1 MALGLGMAPQGTR
14 TWDAMR
20 RLKKRAEF
28 LAVARG
34 ARSARRG
41 FVLQSALLAD
51 AEVDPRCGFTVTKKV
66 GNAVVRNRVR
76 RRLKEALRLEADRVA
91 RPGRDHVLIGRR
103 ESLDLDF
110 ATLRAD
116 LVGAFAQAHKTLAK
130 SIASAAPVAVRPADL
145 PAADRTSGETPG
157 IVG

>member
-1 MALGLGMAPQGTR
+1 MQ
-14 TWDAMR
+14 

-34 ARSARRG
+34 QRSARRG
-41 FVLQSALLAD
+41 FVLQTAPLED
-51 AEVDPRCGFTVTKKV
+51 EEAEPRCGFTVTKKV

-76 RRLKEALRLEADRVA
+76 RRLREALRLEAERVA

-103 ESLDLDF
+103 ECLELPF

-116 LVGAFAQAHKTLAK
+116 LVGAFAQAHKALGRSARRAAETEGGG
-130 SIASAAPVAVRPADL
+130 IAPAVANPSA
-145 PAADRTSGETPG
+145 ETPG
-157 IVG
+157 KAG

>member
-1 MALGLGMAPQGTR
+1 
-14 TWDAMR
+14 MR

-41 FVLQSALLAD
+41 FVLQSASTDD
-51 AEVDPRCGFTVTKKV
+51 AEAEPRCGFTVTKKV

-76 RRLKEALRLEADRVA
+76 RRLKEALRLETERVA
-91 RPGRDHVLIGRR
+91 RPGRDHVVIGRR
-103 ESLDLDF
+103 ESLALPF

-130 SIASAAPVAVRPADL
+130 SEKADHAIAAPGSTPAVPPRRRPA
-145 PAADRTSGETPG
+145 TPG
-157 IVG
+157 NVG

>member
-1 MALGLGMAPQGTR
+1 
-14 TWDAMR
+14 MR

-41 FVLQSALLAD
+41 FVLQSAPLD
-51 AEVDPRCGFTVTKKV
+51 DVEAEPRCGFTVTKKV

-76 RRLKEALRLEADRVA
+76 RRLREALRLEAERVG

-103 ESLDLDF
+103 ESLELDF
-110 ATLRAD
+110 ATLRAE
-116 LVGAFAQAHKTLAK
+116 LVGAFAQAHRALAK
-130 SIASAAPVAVRPADL
+130 TKASAGSPAD
-145 PAADRTSGETPG
+145 ASTDGRGRDETSGSAG
-157 IVG
+157 

>member
-1 MALGLGMAPQGTR
+1 
-14 TWDAMR
+14 MR

-28 LAVARG
+28 QAVARG

-41 FVLQSALLAD
+41 FVLQSAVVDD
-51 AEVDPRCGFTVTKKV
+51 AEAEPRCGFTVTKKV

-76 RRLKEALRLEADRVA
+76 RRLKEALRLEAERVA

-103 ESLDLDF
+103 ESLDLSF

-116 LVGAFAQAHKTLAK
+116 LLGAFAQAHKTLAK
-130 SIASAAPVAVRPADL
+130 IEKSEGAPRRSQ
-145 PAADRTSGETPG
+145 DRHANEGHRDKTPG
-157 IVG
+157 TAG